1 MDLVDRGVYS
11 TIAIPL
17 KGGAWREASMV
28 MLAQALSA
36 RTVEEIAVSKSSLAA
51 LKRIQMNT
59 ARIRRSLKRLS
70 SKIVKRPSKLVTVC
84 AATTSASA
92 EQPPEVAV
100 DCPSSS
106 V

>member
-1 MDLVDRGVYS
+1 MDLVDRGIYS

-59 ARIRRSLKRLS
+59 ARIQRSLKRLS
-70 SKIVKRPSKLVTVC
+70 GKIVK
-84 AATTSASA
+84 
-92 EQPPEVAV
+92 
-100 DCPSSS
+100 S
-106 V
+106 VV

>member
-1 MDLVDRGVYS
+1 MDLVDRGIYS

-59 ARIRRSLKRLS
+59 ARIQRSLKRLS
-70 SKIVKRPSKLVTVC
+70 GKIVKRRNKLVTVC